1 MNISRIPIMFYFSTV
16 MLFTGAACTGLTQ
29 SDKPAISK
37 WWLEPY
43 TTISEPV
50 PAEPPVSI
58 ALSVTVVPGL
68 DTDRILTLSD
78 DAELGQFASARWV
91 DHLPELLASLVER
104 SLQGTQ
110 RFVIV
115 PESVASRA
123 GDCLLELE
131 FREFFADIGPG
142 GRATGVRISTHG
154 NLKCGSAGPLVFQSG
169 VTTPVADER
178 MNIIVAAFQQAM
190 DQVTQDAINV
200 LNKNI

>member
-1 MNISRIPIMFYFSTV
+1 MNISKIFKVFCLSSV
-16 MLFTGAACTGLTQ
+16 LLFTGGCTGLTQ

-43 TTISEPV
+43 VASSQPV
-50 PAEPPVSI
+50 PADPPVSV
-58 ALSVTVVPGL
+58 ALSVNVVPGL

-104 SLQGTQ
+104 SLLGTG

-115 PESVASRA
+115 PESAASRP
-123 GDCLLELE
+123 GNCLLELE

-142 GRATGVRISTHG
+142 GTTTGVRIATHG
-154 NLKCGSAGPLVFQSG
+154 RFKCGSAGPLVFQSS
-169 VTTPVADER
+169 VTKPVAGER
-178 MNIIVAAFQQAM
+178 MNIIVAAFQQAI
-190 DQVTQDAINV
+190 DQVTQDTIEKIY
-200 LNKNI
+200 KNM